1 MGRQFRESQP
11 KARERSGLD
20 PVYCLPNAT
29 ACRLG
34 RVPTLTQARV
44 KSISKNHALH
54 ENACQSKVLTLSS
67 EVRREHGALSC
78 RGVNLAV
85 FCGKGADPGRLPR
98 VGPSRRPIR
107 GTRVD
112 APRTCPVSQ
121 GLSTSLPSFPRK
133 RSGVRD
139 FGCVSICIAGAA
151 LVSGRKGRV
160 QTPVP
165 GLTRRHPGA
174 GRDPSGVQTS
184 GPRQV
189 EAGPGRWLQKPLAV
203 AARRGS
209 RAWIP
214 GLRRNDACP

>member
-1 MGRQFRESQP
+1 MDQRGPWSFDLVAGRETALTRRPLKPLAGRPNPTDPGDAADLSIPQGYSVFMGRQFRESQP

-98 VGPSRRPIR
+98 VEPSRRPIR

-112 APRTCPVSQ
+112 APRTCPASQ
-121 GLSTSLPSFPRK
+121 GPSASLPSFPY
-133 RSGVRD
+133 
-139 FGCVSICIAGAA
+139 
-151 LVSGRKGRV
+151 
-160 QTPVP
+160 
-165 GLTRRHPGA
+165 
-174 GRDPSGVQTS
+174 
-184 GPRQV
+184 
-189 EAGPGRWLQKPLAV
+189 PL
-203 AARRGS
+203 S
-209 RAWIP
+209 RAQAP
-214 GLRRNDACP
+214 AQ